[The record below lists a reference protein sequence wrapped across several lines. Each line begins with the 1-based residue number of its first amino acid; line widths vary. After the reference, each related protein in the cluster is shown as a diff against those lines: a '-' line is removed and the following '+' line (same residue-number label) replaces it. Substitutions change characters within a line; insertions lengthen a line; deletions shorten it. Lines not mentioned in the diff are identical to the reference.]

1 MRWWETG
8 RMTTSIPRRHR
19 GPDPAHD
26 GPSRTHAPDSE
37 QHRPAPA
44 AVVAV
49 RRIFAHETGNFFL
62 ILGTT
67 LFLVVFG
74 LVMVLSSS
82 SVTSYTETDDF
93 FSGFSRQATF
103 AAIGVPIMLLCSRM
117 PAVFWKKWAGLAM
130 VAGIGLQLLV
140 IATPLGIRRGGNTNW
155 LDLGVFTLQ
164 PSEVTKVALAIWLA
178 YILSTKADKL
188 HNLKQLALPIAPVA
202 GASVAFVLVGG
213 DLGTAV
219 ILMFIIFG
227 SLFFAGVRLRFI
239 VLPLLAIAVAV
250 PALALSSNSRGDR
263 VQAWLDQCSAQSDLA
278 STCWQTVHGWW
289 ALAAGGVF
297 GVGLGNSKA
306 KWSWLPAADNDF
318 IFAIIGEELGLLGAI
333 TVLVLFIVL
342 AIGFVRVIRANRD
355 PFARI
360 TVSAIMVWII
370 GQAFVN
376 IAVVLGVLPVLGVPL
391 PFISAGGS
399 ALIMV
404 LVAVGIVLSFARH
417 PVPARGASRA

>member
-26 GPSRTHAPDSE
+26 GQSRTHAPDSE

-130 VAGIGLQLLV
+130 VVGIGLQLLV

-239 VLPLLAIAVAV
+239 VLPLIAIAVAV

>member
-1 MRWWETG
+1 
-8 RMTTSIPRRHR
+8 MTTSIPRRQR
-19 GPDPAHD
+19 PATGRTDRRAPADRIGP
-26 GPSRTHAPDSE
+26 GG
-37 QHRPAPA
+37 RPESADRSAPA

-49 RRIFAHETGNFFL
+49 RRIFAAESGNFFL

-82 SVTSYTETDDF
+82 AVTSYNETDDF
-93 FSGFSRQATF
+93 FSGFTRQAIF
-103 AAIGVPIMLLCSRM
+103 AAIGVPIMLLFSRL
-117 PAVFWKKWAGLAM
+117 PAVFWKRWAGLAM
-130 VAGIGLQLLV
+130 AVGIGLQLLV
-140 IATPLGIRRGGNTNW
+140 IATPLGIQRGGNTNW
-155 LDLGVFTLQ
+155 LDLGAFSLQ

-178 YILSTKADKL
+178 YILSTKAERL
-188 HNLKQLALPIAPVA
+188 HNLKELLLPIAPVA
-202 GASVAFVLVGG
+202 GASIAFVLIGG
-213 DLGTAV
+213 DLGTGL
-219 ILMFIIFG
+219 ILMLIVFG

-239 VLPLLAIAVAV
+239 LPPIVLIGFAIPFVAF
-250 PALALSSNSRGDR
+250 SSNSRGDR
-263 VQAWLDQCSAQSDLA
+263 VQAWLDQCSANGDLA

-306 KWSWLPAADNDF
+306 KWSWLPEADNDF

-333 TVLVLFIVL
+333 TILVLFIVL
-342 AIGFVRVIRANRD
+342 AVGFVRVIRTNTD

-360 TVSAIMVWII
+360 AVSAIMVWII

-391 PFISAGGS
+391 PLISAGGS
-399 ALIMV
+399 AMIMV
-404 LVAVGIVLSFARH
+404 LAAIGIVLSFART
-417 PVPARGASRA
+417 PVTVLERRVPRA